1 MEIAGSLQVLSALA
15 RTQGELEESERL
27 TRQALAIREEIG
39 TRRAVGWNL
48 WSLGWVLFLRGEFEE
63 AVQVLDESRTILID
77 VGLGASDC
85 HTWMGA
91 AETHLGRYGS
101 ARTHTELGL
110 AVRREFGI
118 PQRVAYALM
127 VLSWIDLAEGAYEKA
142 EERLEESVGLYQQVT
157 QPDEGS
163 WALASMA
170 YAEREL
176 GQRDQAW
183 RHLREALRTGVEIRA
198 FFPLVLGVPLAALLL
213 ADEGEAERA
222 VEVYALAS
230 AQPFVAHSVWFEG
243 VVGQHI
249 SAAAKGLPPQVVAA
263 AQERGRTRDLWEMAE
278 ELLDELGEAPATME
292 D

>member
-1 MEIAGSLQVLSALA
+1 MLA
-15 RTQGELEESERL
+15 RRGELEESERL
-27 TRQALAIREEIG
+27 TRQALAIREKVG

-48 WSLGWVLFLRGEFEE
+48 WSLGWVLFLRGEFEQ
-63 AVQVLDESRTILID
+63 AVQVLDESRAILID

-91 AETHLGRYGS
+91 AEAHLGQYGP

-110 AVRREFGI
+110 VVRREFGI

-127 VLSWIDLAEGAYEKA
+127 VLSWIDLAEGAYARA
-142 EERLEESVGLYQQVT
+142 EEMLQESVGLYQQVT

-163 WALASMA
+163 WALASLA

-176 GQRDQAW
+176 GRLDQAW
-183 RHLREALRTGVEIRA
+183 QHLMEALRTGVEIHA
-198 FFPLVLGVPLAALLL
+198 FFPLVLGVPLAALIL
-213 ADEGEAERA
+213 ADEGKAEQA

-230 AQPFVAHSVWFEG
+230 TQLFVANSVWFEA

-249 SAAAKGLPPQVVAA
+249 AAAAEGLPPEVVEAA
-263 AQERGRTRDLWEMAE
+263 RERGRERDLWEMAR
-278 ELLDELGEAPATME
+278 ELLDELK
-292 D
+292 DRKD